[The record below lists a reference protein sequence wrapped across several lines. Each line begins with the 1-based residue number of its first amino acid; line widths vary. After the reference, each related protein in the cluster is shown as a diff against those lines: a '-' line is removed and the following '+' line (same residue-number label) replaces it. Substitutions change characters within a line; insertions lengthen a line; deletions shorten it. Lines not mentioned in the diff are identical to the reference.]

1 MSNIL
6 KKLGRALL
14 RPVIKL
20 RAAARRNAIIY
31 ANMSPEQVREHLR
44 IRDELRTAKERRSAF
59 LLRHRPP
66 GAMF

>member
-6 KKLGRALL
+6 KNVGQALL
-14 RPVIKL
+14 RPIIKL
-20 RAAARRNAIIY
+20 RATARRNAIIY
-31 ANMSPEQVREHLR
+31 AHMSPEQLREYSR
-44 IRDELRTAKERRSAF
+44 MRDELRAAKDRQREF